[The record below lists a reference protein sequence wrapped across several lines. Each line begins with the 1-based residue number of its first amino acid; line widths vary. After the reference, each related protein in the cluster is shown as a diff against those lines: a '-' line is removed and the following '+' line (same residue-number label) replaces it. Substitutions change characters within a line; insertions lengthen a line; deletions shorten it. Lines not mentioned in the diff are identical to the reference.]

1 MKPLIVPA
9 IIAKSQNELEKMLQ
23 RVIGKVERVQLDI
36 MDGDFVPNKS
46 LDFDFEI
53 PYDFEYEAHL
63 MVKHPFKWIDKIVNK
78 VDIITVHV
86 ESIKDIEKVID
97 YVTKEGRKIN
107 LALIPETKYPTVIDY
122 MGIIDG
128 ILVMTVD
135 PGSYCIN
142 KEFNLKTLQKI
153 RQLREI
159 DSTISIEV
167 DGCMNP
173 ENARLTKNAGANI
186 FTSGS
191 YIFKSENVD
200 RALKELKDAIS

>member
-97 YVTKEGRKIN
+97 YVTKEGKKIN

-142 KEFNLKTLQKI
+142 KEFNPKTLQKI

-186 FTSGS
+186 FASGS